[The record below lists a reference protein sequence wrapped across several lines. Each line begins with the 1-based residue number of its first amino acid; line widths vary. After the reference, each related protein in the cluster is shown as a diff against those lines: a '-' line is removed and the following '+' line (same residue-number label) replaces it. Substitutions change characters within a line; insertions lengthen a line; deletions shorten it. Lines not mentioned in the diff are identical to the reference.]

1 MEELRLDR
9 QKIDISNFVK
19 LWRYQFGVNVLII
32 FSSRLNYLKVP
43 MQIPLEFQRFL
54 LEKFLVV
61 SLG

>member
-43 MQIPLEFQRFL
+43 MQIPLEFQTFL